1 MRRAVG
7 VLLFLVALAG
17 CTPAHHL
24 YPSYY
29 DHTVEERYLIE
40 TPYDRYWEQNC
51 NEGFG
56 FRIEPYRMV
65 NASSTGSERSR

>member
-1 MRRAVG
+1 MRRVAG

-29 DHTVEERYLIE
+29 DSTVDERYQLE

-56 FRIEPYRMV
+56 FRIQPYKIV
-65 NASSTGSERSR
+65 KASSTGSERSR